1 MQFGDVPATGV
12 ALSSSGR
19 VFVCFPRWFKNGTT
33 PGLVES
39 PFSVAEIV
47 SSDLAPY
54 PNAAMN
60 SWKAGD
66 DPSVGFVNVQSV
78 FVDHF
83 DRLWIL
89 EPGAAYLGNITRGA
103 PRLYHVDLSTNK
115 VVRTYHFDLA
125 AAGDTS
131 YLNDVRISAD
141 GKTAF
146 LTDSNIGGLRVLD
159 LASGSVRNVLMS
171 HPSAHAASNVIID
184 VEGHDLY
191 LAAAPDTPVS

>member
-39 PFSVAEIV
+39 RFSVAEIGIKFGP
-47 SSDLAPY
+47 DRIAPY

-103 PRLYHVDLSTNK
+103 PRLPPRDHRS
-115 VVRTYHFDLA
+115 LA
-125 AAGDTS
+125 
-131 YLNDVRISAD
+131 R
-141 GKTAF
+141 
-146 LTDSNIGGLRVLD
+146 R
-159 LASGSVRNVLMS
+159 
-171 HPSAHAASNVIID
+171 
-184 VEGHDLY
+184 
-191 LAAAPDTPVS
+191 APHRG